1 MTSSGRSI
9 SASGSRRCRDRLHVL
24 CWRYRGGIIGRIVSR
39 RSRVAGASGSLR
51 GPSPFT
57 RLLPAPPGA
66 APRRPS
72 PSRGA
77 QPQSQRRQRAMRSAR
92 ACARASPRLAECARR
107 NQRAGRS
114 ERGPH
119 SRVAARAAPAAIR
132 KRVSEKRKNRPARAL
147 PVRRGET
154 ESRTT
159 SRLVDETSRIVLRLY
174 HLYLSSLLHISTSL
188 SLATLYTASHPT
200 LPPAPEPPAGGAP
213 RSGESGVERTWP
225 ARAARASNASPQA
238 LLLVHRHARYT
249 PLLRVASR
257 ATASRRGSVGYIR
270 IG

>member
-132 KRVSEKRKNRPARAL
+132 KRVSEKRKNLPRERSRV

-154 ESRTT
+154 ARRRNLAYRFEA
-159 SRLVDETSRIVLRLY
+159 VP
-174 HLYLSSLLHISTSL
+174 SL
-188 SLATLYTASHPT
+188 SLLS
-200 LPPAPEPPAGGAP
+200 PPYLDLSLSRDPVHC
-213 RSGESGVERTWP
+213 ESSYSAARP
-225 ARAARASNASPQA
+225 RAARRRRAAVRRERRRA
-238 LLLVHRHARYT
+238 H
-249 PLLRVASR
+249 VA
-257 ATASRRGSVGYIR
+257 G
-270 IG
+270 

>member
-132 KRVSEKRKNRPARAL
+132 KRVSEKRKNLPRERAPA
-147 PVRRGET
+147 PVRRGE
-154 ESRTT
+154 RKP
-159 SRLVDETSRIVLRLY
+159 LVRRRRNLARYRFEAVP
-174 HLYLSSLLHISTSL
+174 SL
-188 SLATLYTASHPT
+188 SLLS
-200 LPPAPEPPAGGAP
+200 PPYLDLSLSRDPVHC
-213 RSGESGVERTWP
+213 ESSYSAARP
-225 ARAARASNASPQA
+225 RAARRRRAAVRRERRRA
-238 LLLVHRHARYT
+238 H
-249 PLLRVASR
+249 VA
-257 ATASRRGSVGYIR
+257 G
-270 IG
+270 

>member
-132 KRVSEKRKNRPARAL
+132 KRVSEKRKNLPRERAPA
-147 PVRRGET
+147 PVRRGE
-154 ESRTT
+154 RKP
-159 SRLVDETSRIVLRLY
+159 LVDETSRIVLRLY

-213 RSGESGVERTWP
+213 RSGVRRERR
-225 ARAARASNASPQA
+225 RA
-238 LLLVHRHARYT
+238 H
-249 PLLRVASR
+249 VA
-257 ATASRRGSVGYIR
+257 G
-270 IG
+270 